1 MDTFRENDIIIS
13 SLYYI
18 LLEVDILK
26 KIKFFKG
33 LILAFLILI
42 SILSI
47 IYLIISLS
55 LLLPMGFQFLNNKY
69 TAVSDLMPNYST
81 VFESVF
87 TLVGILTSLTVSLL
101 LYRLTKKQ
109 IIDSYNREVRGP
121 SIAVYFKIKFYILN
135 MLIEKMIKEKKFLKN
150 KDFKDLK
157 FIFNELPKVDTDD
170 IDKYLFLVIGELKD
184 RGVKNLIFGL
194 IEDIKTNKNVLPY
207 LLKENLID
215 KNNNLIEIDAL
226 VWENVVKSIYF
237 DNYDSFT
244 PLYKNMIENVYELSQ
259 RKN

>member
-1 MDTFRENDIIIS
+1 M
-13 SLYYI
+13 
-18 LLEVDILK
+18 K

-109 IIDSYNREVRGP
+109 IIDSYNREVRG
-121 SIAVYFKIKFYILN
+121 
-135 MLIEKMIKEKKFLKN
+135 
-150 KDFKDLK
+150 
-157 FIFNELPKVDTDD
+157 
-170 IDKYLFLVIGELKD
+170 
-184 RGVKNLIFGL
+184 
-194 IEDIKTNKNVLPY
+194 
-207 LLKENLID
+207 
-215 KNNNLIEIDAL
+215 
-226 VWENVVKSIYF
+226 
-237 DNYDSFT
+237 
-244 PLYKNMIENVYELSQ
+244 
-259 RKN
+259 

>member
-1 MDTFRENDIIIS
+1 MH
-13 SLYYI
+13 
-18 LLEVDILK
+18 
-26 KIKFFKG
+26 
-33 LILAFLILI
+33 
-42 SILSI
+42 
-47 IYLIISLS
+47 
-55 LLLPMGFQFLNNKY
+55 
-69 TAVSDLMPNYST
+69 
-81 VFESVF
+81 
-87 TLVGILTSLTVSLL
+87 
-101 LYRLTKKQ
+101 
-109 IIDSYNREVRGP
+109 
-121 SIAVYFKIKFYILN
+121 LN

-157 FIFNELPKVDTDD
+157 FIFNELPKVDTED

>member
-1 MDTFRENDIIIS
+1 M
-13 SLYYI
+13 
-18 LLEVDILK
+18 
-26 KIKFFKG
+26 G
-33 LILAFLILI
+33 LF
-42 SILSI
+42 
-47 IYLIISLS
+47 
-55 LLLPMGFQFLNNKY
+55 NK
-69 TAVSDLMPNYST
+69 V
-81 VFESVF
+81 
-87 TLVGILTSLTVSLL
+87 
-101 LYRLTKKQ
+101 
-109 IIDSYNREVRGP
+109 
-121 SIAVYFKIKFYILN
+121 
-135 MLIEKMIKEKKFLKN
+135 
-150 KDFKDLK
+150 
-157 FIFNELPKVDTDD
+157 
-170 IDKYLFLVIGELKD
+170 GELKD